1 MPELPEVETIK
12 NDLKKKI
19 LNKKITGVTV
29 KLARIVK
36 NDPKLFR
43 RILAGNSILDI
54 DRIGKLMIARLEKG
68 EYYLLIHLKMTGQLL
83 YCRGETVIAGGHSLP
98 KIVGCLPNKYSR
110 VIFAFA
116 DGSHLFFNDLRTFGY
131 LKLAGADEL
140 EKVKENFGLNPLSPE
155 LNVISLGKILKNRQT
170 NIKAVLL
177 DQKLIAGIGNIYA
190 DEILFAARVKPNRLA
205 NKLKTSEIE
214 KIANASK
221 KVLKQAIKYRGTT
234 FNDYVDAAGKV
245 GGFVR
250 RLKVYGREGES
261 CQRCGVVVKK
271 IKVAGRGTR
280 WCPGCQR

>member
-43 RILAGNSILDI
+43 RILAGNSIQDI
-54 DRIGKLMIARLEKG
+54 ERIGKLMIARLEKG
-68 EYYLLIHLKMTGQLL
+68 EHYLLIHLKMTGQLL
-83 YCRGETVIAGGHSLP
+83 YCQGETVIAGGHSLP

-131 LKLAGADEL
+131 LKLARGEEL
-140 EKVKENFGLNPLSPE
+140 RIVKGQYGLDPLSRE
-155 LNVISLGKILKNRQT
+155 FSGQKLNQILKNRQT
-170 NIKAVLL
+170 NIKAMLL
-177 DQKLIAGIGNIYA
+177 DQKSIAGIGNIYA
-190 DEILFAARVKPNRLA
+190 DEILFAAGVKPDRRAGSLRPG
-205 NKLKTSEIE
+205 EIK
-214 KIANASK
+214 KIASAVKRILK
-221 KVLKQAIKYRGTT
+221 KAIKYRGTT
-234 FNDYVDAAGKV
+234 FNDYVDAEGKV
-245 GGFVR
+245 GGFVK

-261 CQRCGVVVKK
+261 CRRCGAIIKK
-271 IKVAGRGTR
+271 MKVAGRGTR
-280 WCPGCQR
+280 HCPGCQV